1 MTDQT
6 DQVNAERARTLFADL
21 AEDMGEDEAERV
33 LSLAWHLGWMS
44 GYADARRPDPA
55 ATPTT
60 PDPFRNPRE
69 V

>member
-6 DQVNAERARTLFADL
+6 DQVNDQRARTLFAEL
-21 AEDMGEDEAERV
+21 SAQLGEERAGEV

-44 GYADARRPDPA
+44 GYADARREDPA
-55 ATPTT
+55 TTSTT

-69 V
+69 S